1 MRRICSRKS
10 DLVANVRKLKDH
22 FRERGYPEDMAN
34 EETKRT
40 LESPSLGRPET
51 SEKNVSDNG
60 GTGILLLV
68 NYNPVLCRLG
78 QVLR

>member
-1 MRRICSRKS
+1 
-10 DLVANVRKLKDH
+10 
-22 FRERGYPEDMAN
+22 MAN

-51 SEKNVSDNG
+51 SEKSVSDNG